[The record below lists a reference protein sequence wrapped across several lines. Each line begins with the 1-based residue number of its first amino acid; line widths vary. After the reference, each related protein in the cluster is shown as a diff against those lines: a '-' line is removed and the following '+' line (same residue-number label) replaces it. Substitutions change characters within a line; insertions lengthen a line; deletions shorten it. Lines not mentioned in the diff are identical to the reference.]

1 MTPPRLLMLA
11 TPPGLGVL
19 GGGPI
24 VVDEMAAQLRDRGWH
39 VETAQG
45 WQSVHLHSR
54 LSRGQRWNSALSA
67 WRKAVPDP
75 MRRFLWYAAMPRAY
89 YVAAAHNL
97 VAAKRQVCDS
107 EFDVLMVHVDGAPP
121 GLCGLAA
128 ELAARKSRPLV
139 FVSLPGLAVE
149 LRAFGWAVARR
160 IAFARLKAALPPEM
174 FRAIPAGRVTH
185 AVFASESWRAQAV
198 RAGLPPERSRTIY
211 FGVPLPPP
219 VPRAAAAGRRIL
231 WVGRLSPEKG
241 LHVLLRAMPALL
253 RRLPDVTVTAIVAQ
267 GSPDY
272 RDLIERLLRASRLEG
287 VVALRPPVPR
297 AALAEAY
304 ATHDVLFF
312 HSMFEEPVALVL
324 MEAFAAGLPVAASKT
339 VSVARLVRSGETC
352 ATYDARRTESVVH
365 ALHGILTD
373 GPFRE
378 RVTANARRL
387 VHSGFSLQAMGQS
400 YDDLLRACMSRPPVI
415 DAPGLA

>member
-1 MTPPRLLMLA
+1 MLA
-11 TPPGLGVL
+11 TPPGLGVV

-45 WQSVHLHSR
+45 WQSLHFHSR
-54 LSRGQRWNSALSA
+54 LSRGQQWKSALSA
-67 WRKAVPDP
+67 WRNAVPSP
-75 MRRFLWYAAMPRAY
+75 VRRFLSYAAMPRSF

-97 VAAKRQVCDS
+97 RAATRQVCDS

-121 GLCGLAA
+121 GLCALAA
-128 ELAARKSRPLV
+128 ELAAAKGRPLV
-139 FVSLPGLAVE
+139 LVSLWSLADE
-149 LRAFGWAVARR
+149 LRAFGWAAARR
-160 IAFARLKAALPPEM
+160 IAFARLTAATPPAM
-174 FRAIPAGRVTH
+174 FRPIRTRQITH
-185 AVFASESWRAQAV
+185 AVFASESWRTGAL
-198 RAGLPPERSRTIY
+198 RAGLPPERTRTIY

-219 VPRAAAAGRRIL
+219 VPRTTAAGERIL

-241 LHVLLRAMPALL
+241 LHVLLRAVPLL
-253 RRLPDVTVTAIVAQ
+253 RHRLPNVTVTAIAAQ
-267 GSPDY
+267 GSPGY
-272 RDLIERLLRASRLEG
+272 RELIERLLRESGLED
-287 VVALRPPVPR
+287 VVALRPSVPR

-312 HSMFEEPVALVL
+312 HSVYEEPVALVL
-324 MEAFAAGLPVAASKT
+324 MEAFAAGLPVAASNA
-339 VSVARLVRSGETC
+339 VSGARLVRPDETC
-352 ATYDARRTESVVH
+352 ATYDPRRTESVVH
-365 ALHGILTD
+365 ALHGLLTD

-387 VHSGFSLQAMGQS
+387 VQSGFSLQAMGQS